1 MSNERVPIAGTAV
14 TGAAGSDRPGE
25 PTDGAD
31 EHTYVRLPSI
41 TGGRRGE
48 VVVALSPEGLLIGG
62 DPDGVESYLDRLRAA
77 AGERL
82 AVAGLESAT
91 GGEGFSGLVA
101 GAAGMFGR
109 AGKFVALGPE
119 SLQAIRERSLIPGAT
134 GLFRLVN
141 RAADSPLMQQ
151 LQWRPAALN
160 PLQRLATR
168 LLVMQ
173 LAVETAVCEVEAA
186 VRRVESKVD
195 SLLNPGEPEPQD

>member
-1 MSNERVPIAGTAV
+1 VS
-14 TGAAGSDRPGE
+14 GAAGSDRTGE
-25 PTDGAD
+25 PTDEAS

-41 TGGRRGE
+41 TGGQRGE

-62 DPDGVESYLDRLRAA
+62 DPDGVQSYLDRLRAA
-77 AGERL
+77 AGQRL
-82 AVAGLESAT
+82 AVAGLDTTAA
-91 GGEGFSGLVA
+91 GFSGLLA
-101 GAAGMFGR
+101 GAADMFGQT
-109 AGKFVALGPE
+109 GKFVVLGPE
-119 SLQAIRERSLIPGAT
+119 SLQQIRERHLIPGAM

-141 RAADSPLMQQ
+141 RAADSTLVQQ
-151 LQWRPAALN
+151 LQWRPASLN

-195 SLLNPGEPEPQD
+195 RILGPAERDRQR